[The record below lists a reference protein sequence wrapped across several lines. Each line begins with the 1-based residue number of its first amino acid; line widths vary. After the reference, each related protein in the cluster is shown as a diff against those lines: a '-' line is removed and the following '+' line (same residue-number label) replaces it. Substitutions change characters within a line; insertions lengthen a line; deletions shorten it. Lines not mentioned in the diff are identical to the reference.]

1 MLTTLPVT
9 EALLRP
15 RSLAT
20 AVEAATNLHNAVIKK
35 QFAELA
41 IKRDI

>member
-1 MLTTLPVT
+1 MLTTQPITKVLP
-9 EALLRP
+9 RP

-20 AVEAATNLHNAVIKK
+20 AVEATTNPHNAVIKK
-35 QFAELA
+35 QFVEHE